1 MAQEDQSKFQTLAH
15 NLKTVVQAPLE
26 YDVGIPGET
35 ETEAE
40 AEELQIFDAPCGNHV
55 GRLQITGTV
64 QGYPAG
70 DWLHLTRQEVARL
83 QEQGA
88 LDSDLREVWAAAFRV
103 CAWIFVPESL
113 ADSWAQIDVEMAYLE
128 EPAAI
133 CRTCLRLT
141 ALQALEFSWAGI
153 PGEFV
158 TYTVQWRTHAVLA
171 YAWHPMRRTGI
182 C

>member
-1 MAQEDQSKFQTLAH
+1 MQRYC
-15 NLKTVVQAPLE
+15 VGCVAPSRLIE
-26 YDVGIPGET
+26 SPG
-35 ETEAE
+35 
-40 AEELQIFDAPCGNHV
+40 
-55 GRLQITGTV
+55 
-64 QGYPAG
+64 
-70 DWLHLTRQEVARL
+70 
-83 QEQGA
+83 
-88 LDSDLREVWAAAFRV
+88 
-103 CAWIFVPESL
+103 
-113 ADSWAQIDVEMAYLE
+113 WAQIDVEMAYLE